1 MEGIETT
8 AVTVSDERL
17 ESLSGL
23 LLAERYQ
30 LGSVRASGAFCVVY
44 HAQDVLLRRP
54 LIIKVASQDQA
65 PIYREALNA
74 TAGLSYPAFLAI
86 YDTLEQDGRYFLA
99 QEYIDGQPLSA
110 YMASGV
116 PARRGVALALQV
128 ARALAY
134 THQFDLAHGDLTSA
148 ATLIDRNA
156 VAHLNNIR
164 LPTDWEYFDAL
175 ATAAEQSGLT
185 SASADTQARLRDDE
199 RLRDVWA
206 TGAALWAL
214 VTRPRDA
221 SAADDLAAARVYRDD
236 VTPEL
241 QETLARTLD
250 LAHER
255 RIEEAGALALA
266 LEALDLALAR
276 EAHQQR
282 DTLPIAI
289 RSFRANREQRGALL
303 STDRRHA
310 VGSHSDSAANAPTYP
325 HLDEQPTLDPA
336 ATQPADDVMFAASAP
351 VLQYQSPLHGR
362 NGRPDRYDSYAHDHF
377 DGHAAPT
384 APGAQGQPPRQWPQ
398 AEPAMRYGYVGG
410 IADGRVMRP
419 WVWTFIGMTLFV
431 AFFLLGYLIY
441 AQFKLF

>member
-17 ESLSGL
+17 ENLSGL
-23 LLAERYQ
+23 LLAERYR
-30 LGSVRASGAFCVVY
+30 LESVRARGAFCVVY

-54 LIIKVASQDQA
+54 LIIKVTSQDQA
-65 PIYREALNA
+65 PVYREALNA

-110 YMASGV
+110 YVASGV

-148 ATLIDRNA
+148 AILIDRNA

-164 LPTDWEYFDAL
+164 LPADWEYFDAL
-175 ATAAEQSGLT
+175 ASAVEQSGLT
-185 SASADTQARLRDDE
+185 SASAETQARLRDDE

-214 VTRPRDA
+214 VTRPCE
-221 SAADDLAAARVYRDD
+221 SAEADDLAAARIYRDD

-241 QETLARTLD
+241 QETLARTLA

-255 RIEEAGALALA
+255 RIEEAGTLALE

-303 STDRRHA
+303 ATDRHHA
-310 VGSHSDSAANAPTYP
+310 VGSHSDSAAHAPTYP
-325 HLDEQPTLDPA
+325 HVAEQPTLDPA
-336 ATQPADDVMFAASAP
+336 ATRPADDVMFAASAP
-351 VLQYQSPLHGR
+351 VLQYQSPPQGR
-362 NGRPDRYDSYAHDHF
+362 VGRPDRYDPYAHHQLE
-377 DGHAAPT
+377 GHAAPT

-398 AEPAMRYGYVGG
+398 PEPAMRYGYVVG
-410 IADGRVMRP
+410 ATDQRVMRP
-419 WVWTFIGMTLFV
+419 WVWAFIGVALFV
-431 AFFLLGYLIY
+431 AFFLLGYLIFPH
-441 AQFKLF
+441 FKLF